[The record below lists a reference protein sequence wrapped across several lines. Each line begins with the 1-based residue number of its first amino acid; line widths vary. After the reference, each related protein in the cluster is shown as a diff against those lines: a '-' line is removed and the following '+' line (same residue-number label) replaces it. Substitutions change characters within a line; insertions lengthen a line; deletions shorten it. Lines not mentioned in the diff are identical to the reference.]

1 MPFREVYSRWSSQGL
16 FYTDS
21 WNVDIITI
29 LPDGQRVGELPPKP
43 VALLLHGLGSSSC
56 FYHTIISAISSSI
69 RCIALDYPG
78 SGMSSPTPLS
88 SPHSIQTLV
97 KTAVKLID
105 ELGFK
110 EKIVVVGHS
119 IGSIIASHLAA
130 EYPDRI
136 GGVVLLGP
144 LNPCK
149 GLAYI
154 LKGRIETGNGLIDL
168 AFSLPQNT
176 TSRTSTPLARAY
188 VRSFILSTDPNEYAR
203 LSKVITD
210 SKRPLYSAIK
220 APLLILAGK
229 DDMNVFSEEIM
240 EAYGTAKHKKQ
251 LEWLKGC
258 GHWIS
263 DEQGDVAAEK
273 IKRFV
278 EQKAEVAS

>member
-1 MPFREVYSRWSSQGL
+1 MPFSDLYARWSSQGI

-21 WNVDIITI
+21 WNDDTFTL
-29 LPDGQRVGELPPKP
+29 LPDGQMVGELSPKR

-56 FYHTIISAISSSI
+56 FYHTIIPAISSSM
-69 RCIALDYPG
+69 RCIAPGYPG
-78 SGMSSPTPLS
+78 SGMSPPTPLS
-88 SPHSIQTLV
+88 SPHSIQTLA
-97 KTAVKLID
+97 KTAIELID

-119 IGSIIASHLAA
+119 VGSIIASHLAA
-130 EYPDRI
+130 EYPDRV
-136 GGVVLLGP
+136 GGVVLLAP

-149 GLAYI
+149 GLTY
-154 LKGRIETGNGLIDL
+154 LLEEQIESMTK
-168 AFSLPQNT
+168 S

-188 VRSFILSTDPNEYAR
+188 VRSSILATDPNEYAR

-229 DDMNVFSEEIM
+229 DDMNVSNEQIL
-240 EAYGTAKHKKQ
+240 EAYGTARHKKQ
-251 LEWLKGC
+251 LVWLEGC
-258 GHWIS
+258 GRWICV
-263 DEQGDVAAEK
+263 EKGDVAAEK

-278 EQKAEVAS
+278 EQKAEVVS